1 MSITFTIT
9 AEAPVP
15 AKDEDPNGPITQVRF
30 FLHLTQHSAYFSST
44 SNRLKSSFISLS
56 YQVHI
61 FLLEY
66 AALRPRETSAAAT
79 AAVSA
84 AVAAAAAASTS
95 QQGLTE
101 SLTALQAG
109 MSEIKSMR
117 VRKSSQDSGAVIP
130 SDDEDGTGNPRSSSH
145 ASGHSSH
152 SHHRVD
158 HKILT
163 SNAQQVPSTA
173 AAAVATWR
181 AFNRPRMA
189 LAVLAVSLQ
198 HIAAHSDHL
207 QYHQHRRQQEIINAK
222 LNGEVILPAEEDE
235 PKQPEEVE
243 QQVEI
248 PSPPL
253 PVIPAVDD
261 IPTSSLDEGIEP
273 DR

>member
-1 MSITFTIT
+1 MD
-9 AEAPVP
+9 V
-15 AKDEDPNGPITQVRF
+15 
-30 FLHLTQHSAYFSST
+30 
-44 SNRLKSSFISLS
+44 
-56 YQVHI
+56 
-61 FLLEY
+61 LLFCYLVEY

-109 MSEIKSMR
+109 MNDMANGKSIMR
-117 VRKSSQDSGAVIP
+117 ARKSSQDSGAVIP
-130 SDDEDGTGNPRSSSH
+130 SDDEDGLGGIHLRSSSH
-145 ASGHSSH
+145 ASGHSTNNCQ
-152 SHHRVD
+152 RVE
-158 HKILT
+158 HKLL
-163 SNAQQVPSTA
+163 NADESVPSTA

-207 QYHQHRRQQEIINAK
+207 QYHQHRRQQQETINNAEQMNNINREIEENDQQQHQIMKSSSTKQSDDQVVMEQQLEIVAPPAP
-222 LNGEVILPAEEDE
+222 LPAL
-235 PKQPEEVE
+235 
-243 QQVEI
+243 
-248 PSPPL
+248 L
-253 PVIPAVDD
+253 PVAAD
-261 IPTSSLDEGIEP
+261 IRTSSLDEGIEP

>member
-1 MSITFTIT
+1 VTTICQRRIIFQ
-9 AEAPVP
+9 
-15 AKDEDPNGPITQVRF
+15 NF
-30 FLHLTQHSAYFSST
+30 FFFFYMASHKNFD
-44 SNRLKSSFISLS
+44 RCCFR
-56 YQVHI
+56 

-109 MSEIKSMR
+109 MNDMANGKSILMR
-117 VRKSSQDSGAVIP
+117 TRKSSQDSGAVIP
-130 SDDEDGTGNPRSSSH
+130 SDDEDGMGGGIHLRSSSH
-145 ASGHSSH
+145 ASGHH
-152 SHHRVD
+152 SNHCQRVENKLLNCITD
-158 HKILT
+158 E
-163 SNAQQVPSTA
+163 SVPSTA

-207 QYHQHRRQQEIINAK
+207 QYHQHRRNQQDEMMTAKNSHVDQIIDDQPNQIK
-222 LNGEVILPAEEDE
+222 SL
-235 PKQPEEVE
+235 KQSDDDQVVVPLE
-243 QQVEI
+243 QQQLEI
-248 PSPPL
+248 VPPPPPPL
-253 PVIPAVDD
+253 PALLPAD
-261 IPTSSLDEGIEP
+261 IRTSSLDEGIEP